1 MVQVNDLDL
10 ANALRNERRTADL
23 QPLAGDF
30 YRQVGSYLTNLGDDL
45 SGIEDN
51 FSVEAQLIEEEYKSA
66 RRSINRLIDLRMKKI
81 ARKVQRA
88 SSASKDVTFEGMTP
102 EEEQIYRQML
112 AALIR
117 GRESILAQINPSRT
131 ERPLTGK
138 KDVVQEYTV
147 VRLTDSVPTF
157 IGVNGR
163 RYTLQKD
170 DLVMLPAVHA
180 TNLCNKNLAREVK

>member
-1 MVQVNDLDL
+1 VQVSDLDM

-30 YRQVGSYLTNLGDDL
+30 YRQVGSYLTSLGDDL
-45 SGIEDN
+45 SEIEDS

-88 SSASKDVTFEGMTP
+88 SSASKDVALEGTTP

-147 VRLTDSVPTF
+147 VRLMDNVPTF

-180 TNLCNKNLAREVK
+180 ANLCNKNLAREVK